1 VKPINIMAFP
11 SSGRD
16 TRRVLTYFLIVWL
29 ALIVLNGLM
38 TLSILNAFRLMLI
51 AMTSIILEKIKLIK
65 IAYPDITITK
75 SITFHPS
82 LK

>member
-1 VKPINIMAFP
+1 MAFP

-38 TLSILNAFRLMLI
+38 TLSILNAFRLILI
-51 AMTSIILEKIKLIK
+51 AMTSIILEK
-65 IAYPDITITK
+65 
-75 SITFHPS
+75 
-82 LK
+82 